1 MKKIIILVIFCMLL
15 IPIFTPISGNLTN
28 QNAMNKFSFI
38 KILYVGGHGPG
49 NYTIIQDAIDDSND
63 GDTVFVYNDSSPYF
77 ETLIVDK
84 SINLIGESRETTII
98 DANEKED
105 SDVILIKADGVTIKG
120 FTIRNTGSGSYPD
133 YSNGIEVHSN
143 NNIII
148 DNIIKDTKMGIQ
160 LSEEVKYKGHEN
172 NLSNNNIIEG
182 NIIIENYFS
191 GIYLISSNDN
201 VIKRNII
208 SNNEY
213 HGVFL
218 MTDDCRNQIAQ
229 NIISNHSQVGIYVL
243 GGSNNTILQN
253 HIVDN
258 QVYGVAIST
267 SSLNYI
273 NYNNIYNN
281 ARNAIVDVDSIVFIV
296 GTIKDKE
303 RFFAHS
309 WDENYW
315 GRSYHRPKLIR
326 SVITLFLPSAI
337 IGGILDRLIGVF
349 PIFFIPIPS
358 FDWQPA
364 NEPYDMGV

>member
-1 MKKIIILVIFCMLL
+1 MKKIIIVVIFCMLL
-15 IPIFTPISGNLTN
+15 IPIVSPISGNLTSRN
-28 QNAMNKFSFI
+28 VIIKLSI
-38 KILYVGGHGPG
+38 RKILYVGGYGPG
-49 NYTIIQDAIDDSND
+49 NYTKIQDALDDASD
-63 GDTVFVYNDSSPYF
+63 GDTVFVYEDSSPYF
-77 ETLIVDK
+77 ETLIIDK

-105 SDVILIKADGVTIKG
+105 YDVILIKVDGVTVKG
-120 FTIRNTGSGSYPD
+120 FTLQNTGSGCYPD
-133 YSNGIEVHSN
+133 YDNGIEVHSN
-143 NNIII
+143 NNTIM

-182 NIIIENYFS
+182 NIIMENSFA

-201 VIKRNII
+201 LIKRNII

-218 MTDDCRNQIAQ
+218 LTDNCRNQIAQ
-229 NIISNHSQVGIYVL
+229 NIISNHSQVGVFIL

-258 QVYGVAIST
+258 KVYGVSISS

-273 NYNNIYNN
+273 NYNNIYDN
-281 ARNAIVDVDSIVFIV
+281 ARNAMVDVDSIVFIV
-296 GTIKDKE
+296 GTIKEKE

-315 GRSYHRPKLIR
+315 GRAYHRPKLIR

-349 PIFFIPIPS
+349 PIFFIPVPR

-364 NEPYDMGV
+364 NEPYDIKV